1 MPTLN
6 QIQQQM
12 KEVNVTDTFGTKKE
26 IKFLPEVLRED
37 EEIKY
42 MTSGF

>member
-12 KEVNVTDTFGTKKE
+12 KEVNVTDTFGTKKRNKVFTRSFE
-26 IKFLPEVLRED
+26 GR
-37 EEIKY
+37 
-42 MTSGF
+42 